1 MLPFSSINNLSSVGC
16 LFPLILNI
24 ITAILSFQ
32 REEKMHEY
40 TLFLGCIIP
49 ARFPFMEKSTRL
61 VLSRLGCVLHDL
73 EGATCCPTKSI
84 IKPSGDLTWYVTAA
98 RNLAL
103 SENAGY
109 DLLVPCNGCYST
121 LKTVEVELRVNPHL
135 REQVNI
141 ILSSAGLEYRG
152 TIKVKHLIEALH
164 DEIGI
169 PKIEHH
175 IIKPF
180 DGMNIAAHAGCHML
194 RPSSSIFFDDPNKPA
209 KFDALI
215 EALGAESIEYDTK
228 MLCCGGNLNAADEP
242 DEATAMAR
250 MKLLEV
256 IKKADAVSLTC
267 PSCFMQY
274 DSRQYLMQ
282 KSGEKLNVP
291 VIYYPE
297 LLGLAMGFTKEELG
311 MDMHRIDA
319 AEFLSKWDS
328 KYNYLRT
335 LRKVLDLNSTRRCY
349 ECGACVNDCPV
360 VKTTPEFNPNEIIG
374 RLLSGELDAV
384 IESRSVWLCVDCYT
398 CYELCPQKTGMN
410 RIFDKLKQIAIEKG
424 KCPKGFIAGLEMFRK
439 EGILGK
445 PTSVRKKLKLP
456 ELPKSGGKELKKLL
470 DSMQGEENEV

>member
-1 MLPFSSINNLSSVGC
+1 MPD
-16 LFPLILNI
+16 
-24 ITAILSFQ
+24 
-32 REEKMHEY
+32 Y

-61 VLSRLGCVLHDL
+61 VLSKLGCILHDL

-84 IKPSGDLTWYVTAA
+84 IKPMGELAWYVTAA

-103 SENAGY
+103 AEKENH

-121 LKTVEVELRVNPHL
+121 LKSVEVEMRINPHL
-135 REQVNI
+135 LSEVNA

-152 TIKVKHLIEALH
+152 TIEVKHLVEALH

-169 PKIEHH
+169 TKIKQQ

-180 DGMNIAAHAGCHML
+180 DGMKIAAHTGCHML
-194 RPSSSIFFDDPNKPA
+194 RPSSSIFFDDPNKPK

-215 EALGAESIEYDTK
+215 EALGAKSIDYDTK
-228 MLCCGGNLNAADEP
+228 MLCCGGNLNTADEA
-242 DEATAMAR
+242 DDATALAR

-256 IKKADAVSLTC
+256 TKKADAISLTC

-291 VIYYPE
+291 ILYYPE
-297 LLGLAMGFTKEELG
+297 LLGLAMGFTTAELG
-311 MDMHRIDA
+311 MDMHRIEA

-328 KYNYLRT
+328 RYNYLKT
-335 LRKVLDLNSTRRCY
+335 LREVFDLNSVRRCY

-360 VKTTPEFNPNEIIG
+360 AKINPEFNPNEIIG
-374 RLLSGELDAV
+374 RLLSGELEAV
-384 IESRSVWLCVDCYT
+384 TGSHSIWMCVDCYT
-398 CYELCPQKTGMN
+398 CYELCPQKLGMN
-410 RIFDKLKQIAIEKG
+410 KIFDKLKHIALEKG
-424 KCPKGFIAGLEMFRK
+424 KAPKGFSASIEMFRK
-439 EGILGK
+439 DGRLGE

-456 ELPKSGGKELKKLL
+456 EPPKSGAEELKKLL
-470 DSMQGEENEV
+470 EHIKGEENEV